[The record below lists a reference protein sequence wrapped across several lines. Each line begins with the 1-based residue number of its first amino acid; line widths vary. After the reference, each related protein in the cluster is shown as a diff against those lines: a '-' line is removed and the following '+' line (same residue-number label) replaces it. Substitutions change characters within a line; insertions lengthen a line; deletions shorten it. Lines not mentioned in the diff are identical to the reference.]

1 MQICIFE
8 ELENDTQTTCKIQ
21 TRNVLDLHVQ
31 NNTFIKGN
39 GGEGK

>member
-1 MQICIFE
+1 MRVEKIH
-8 ELENDTQTTCKIQ
+8 DTQTTCKIQ

-39 GGEGK
+39 GGEGKQGEI